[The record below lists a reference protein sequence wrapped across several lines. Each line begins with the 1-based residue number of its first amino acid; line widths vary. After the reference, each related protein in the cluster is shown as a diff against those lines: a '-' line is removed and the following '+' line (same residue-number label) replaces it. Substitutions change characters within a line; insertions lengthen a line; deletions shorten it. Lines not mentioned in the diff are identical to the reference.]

1 MCACKYLHDR
11 IRMKQ
16 QGFITLL
23 GAVVLAGGLLAPA
36 AAQSSP
42 DAVLAGIAARNP
54 SLQTFQARVHVNVHM
69 LNFPWL
75 SPKLD
80 GTSYFKRPAHYEVV
94 FDRVPSYAHGINK
107 LFGDI
112 DDVAAWEKD
121 CNIVYDGVQ
130 NVDGKPYY
138 ALVMT
143 KKIYSDQ
150 IADTVAYVDPANYEV
165 ARMDW
170 HYRNGGT
177 ITMTQ
182 TYRQQGQYNVVAT
195 QHADIKIPHVHAVA
209 DATYGE
215 YQTNVAVDDKVF
227 TGK

>member
-1 MCACKYLHDR
+1 MA
-11 IRMKQ
+11 
-16 QGFITLL
+16 GL
-23 GAVVLAGGLLAPA
+23 GLGLPQA
-36 AAQSSP
+36 ASAQSSP
-42 DAVLAGIAARNP
+42 AAVLAGIAARNP
-54 SLQTFQARVHVNVHM
+54 ALQTYQARVHVNVHM

-80 GTSYFKRPAHYEVV
+80 GTSYFKRPDSYEVI

-121 CNIVYDGVQ
+121 WNIFYDGVQ
-130 NVDGKPYY
+130 TVAGKPYY
-138 ALVMT
+138 ALRMT

-150 IADTVAYVDPANYEV
+150 ITDTVAYVDPSNYEV

-195 QHADIKIPHVHAVA
+195 QHADIHIPHVHAVA

-215 YQTNVAVDDKVF
+215 YQTNVAISDSVF

>member
-1 MCACKYLHDR
+1 
-11 IRMKQ
+11 MKHVKVLS
-16 QGFITLL
+16 LL
-23 GAVVLAGGLLAPA
+23 AALVLAAGFAPVSA
-36 AAQSSP
+36 RSSAS
-42 DAVLAGIAARNP
+42 AVLEGIAARNP
-54 SLQTFQARVHVNVHM
+54 SLQSFQARVHVNVHM

-75 SPKLD
+75 SPQLD
-80 GTSYFKRPAHYEVV
+80 GTSYFKRPANYEVV

-121 CNIVYDGVQ
+121 WNIFYDGVAK
-130 NVDGKPYY
+130 VDGRPLY
-138 ALVMT
+138 ALRMT

-150 IADTVAYVDPANYEV
+150 ITDTVAYVDPSTYQV
-165 ARMDW
+165 VRMDW

-182 TYRQQGQYNVVAT
+182 TYHQQGQYNVVGS
-195 QHADIKIPHVHAVA
+195 QHADIHIPHVHAVA

-215 YQTNVAVDDKVF
+215 YQTNVAVSDSVF

>member
-1 MCACKYLHDR
+1 MKRFHLHS
-11 IRMKQ
+11 
-16 QGFITLL
+16 LL
-23 GAVVLAGGLLAPA
+23 GALVLAVGLTAPA
-36 AAQSSP
+36 FGAAVPAVPQSSP
-42 DAVLAGIAARNP
+42 QSILAGIAARNP
-54 SLQTFQARVHVNVHM
+54 ALQTYQARVHVNVHM

-75 SPKLD
+75 SPQLD
-80 GTSYFKRPAHYEVV
+80 GTSYFKRPDSYEVV

-121 CNIVYDGVQ
+121 WNIAYDGVKTVG
-130 NVDGKPYY
+130 NRPLF
-138 ALVMT
+138 ALRMT

-150 IADTVAYVDPANYEV
+150 IKDTVAYIDPATFQV
-165 ARMDW
+165 VRMDW
-170 HYRNGGT
+170 QYRNGGA

-182 TYRQQGQYNVVAT
+182 TYRRQGRYSVVAT

-209 DATYGE
+209 DATYGA
-215 YQTNVAVDDKVF
+215 YQTNVAVSDSVF

>member
-1 MCACKYLHDR
+1 MCALAA
-11 IRMKQ
+11 
-16 QGFITLL
+16 
-23 GAVVLAGGLLAPA
+23 GAAQPA
-36 AAQSSP
+36 SAQSS
-42 DAVLAGIAARNP
+42 AAAILAGISARNP
-54 SLQTFQARVHVNVHM
+54 SLQSFQARVHVDVRM

-80 GTSYFKRPAHYEVV
+80 GTSYYKRPQSYEVV

-121 CNIVYDGVQ
+121 WNIAYTGVQ
-130 NVDGKPYY
+130 NVAGKPYFT
-138 ALVMT
+138 LRMT

-150 IADTVAYVDPANYEV
+150 TADTIAYVDPATYQV

-182 TYRQQGQYNVVAT
+182 TYRQQGEYSVVGT
-195 QHADIKIPHVHAVA
+195 QHADIHIPHVHAVA

-215 YQTNVAVDDKVF
+215 YQTNVAISDAVF

>member
-1 MCACKYLHDR
+1 
-11 IRMKQ
+11 MKRLKAAS
-16 QGFITLL
+16 LL
-23 GAVVLAGGLLAPA
+23 AVVALALAPA
-36 AAQSSP
+36 LPARAQSSP
-42 DAVLAGIAARNP
+42 APILAAIAARNP
-54 SLQTFQARVHVNVHM
+54 SLQSFQARVHVNVHM

-80 GTSYFKRPAHYEVV
+80 GTSYFKRPDSYEVV
-94 FDRVPSYAHGINK
+94 FDRVPSYAHGIDK
-107 LFGDI
+107 LFGSIDNVAGWLKDFDI
-112 DDVAAWEKD
+112 S
-121 CNIVYDGVQ
+121 YDGVQ
-130 NVDGKPYY
+130 NVDGHSLF
-138 ALVMT
+138 ALRMT

-150 IADTVAYVDPANYEV
+150 IKDTVAYVDPATYQV
-165 ARMDW
+165 VRMDW

-177 ITMTQ
+177 ISMTQ

-209 DATYGE
+209 DATYGA

>member
-1 MCACKYLHDR
+1 MNHQRLLSLFA
-11 IRMKQ
+11 
-16 QGFITLL
+16 TL
-23 GAVVLAGGLLAPA
+23 ALATGLVQPA
-36 AAQSSP
+36 SAQSSP
-42 DAVLAGIAARNP
+42 AGILAAISARNP
-54 SLQTFQARVHVNVHM
+54 SLQSYQARVHVNVRM

-80 GTSYFKRPAHYEVV
+80 GTSYFKRPDSYEVV

-121 CNIVYDGVQ
+121 SNISYAGVQ
-130 NVDGKPYY
+130 TIDGKPFY
-138 ALVMT
+138 ALTMT

-150 IADTVAYVDPANYEV
+150 IAGTVAYVDPSTYQV
-165 ARMDW
+165 TRMDW

-195 QHADIKIPHVHAVA
+195 QHADIHIPHVHAVA
-209 DATYGE
+209 DAAYGE
-215 YQTNVAVDDKVF
+215 YQTNVAVSDAVF

>member
-1 MCACKYLHDR
+1 MKRFAYLS
-11 IRMKQ
+11 
-16 QGFITLL
+16 LL
-23 GAVVLAGGLLAPA
+23 SA
-36 AAQSSP
+36 AALGLGLPQPACADSSP
-42 DAVLAGIAARNP
+42 KAVLAGIAARNP
-54 SLQTFQARVHVNVHM
+54 ALQTYQARVHVNVHM

-80 GTSYFKRPAHYEVV
+80 GTSYFKRPESYEVV

-121 CNIVYDGVQ
+121 SNIVYDGVQ

-195 QHADIKIPHVHAVA
+195 QHADIHIPHVHAVA

-215 YQTNVAVDDKVF
+215 YQTNVAISDAVF
-227 TGK
+227 MGK

>member
-1 MCACKYLHDR
+1 MRNYRSLPLLAVL
-11 IRMKQ
+11 
-16 QGFITLL
+16 TLALGL
-23 GAVVLAGGLLAPA
+23 GAPA
-36 AAQSSP
+36 SAQTSTES
-42 DAVLAGIAARNP
+42 VLAGIAARNP
-54 SLQTFQARVHVNVHM
+54 SLQSFQARVHVDVHM

-80 GTSYFKRPAHYEVV
+80 GTSYFRRPDVYEVV

-121 CNIVYDGVQ
+121 SNIAYAGTQDVEGREL
-130 NVDGKPYY
+130 Y
-138 ALVMT
+138 ALRLT
-143 KKIYSDQ
+143 KKVHSDQ
-150 IADTVAYVDPANYEV
+150 IADTVAYVDPSTFEV
-165 ARMDW
+165 VRMDW

-182 TYRQQGQYNVVAT
+182 TYRQQGQYNVVAS
-195 QHADIKIPHVHAVA
+195 QHAEIKIPHVHAVA
-209 DATYGE
+209 DATFGQ
-215 YQTNVAVDDKVF
+215 YQTNVALNDAVF

>member
-1 MCACKYLHDR
+1 
-11 IRMKQ
+11 MKRLS
-16 QGFITLL
+16 LL
-23 GAVVLAGGLLAPA
+23 SLLPALALALGPAAPA

-42 DAVLAGIAARNP
+42 EAILAGIASRNP
-54 SLQTFQARVHVNVHM
+54 ALQTYQARVHVNVHQ

-80 GTSYFKRPAHYEVV
+80 GTSYFKRPNSYEVV
-94 FDRVPSYAHGINK
+94 FDRVPSYAHGIDK
-107 LFGDI
+107 LFGAI
-112 DDVAAWEKD
+112 DDVATWMKEW
-121 CNIVYDGVQ
+121 NIAYGGVQ
-130 NVDGKPYY
+130 NVDGHSVY
-138 ALVMT
+138 ALHMT

-150 IADTVAYVDPANYEV
+150 IQDTVAYVDPATYQV
-165 ARMDW
+165 VRMDW

-182 TYRQQGQYNVVAT
+182 TYRQQGQFNVVAT

-215 YQTNVAVDDKVF
+215 YQTNVAVSDAVF
-227 TGK
+227 AGK

>member
-1 MCACKYLHDR
+1 MKRYR
-11 IRMKQ
+11 ILSLLSAVMLAA
-16 QGFITLL
+16 GF
-23 GAVVLAGGLLAPA
+23 AVPASAESSSPAPILAGM
-36 AAQSSP
+36 
-42 DAVLAGIAARNP
+42 AARNP
-54 SLQTFQARVHVNVHM
+54 SLQSYQARVHVNVHM

-80 GTSYFKRPAHYEVV
+80 GTSYFKRPDRYEVV

-107 LFGDI
+107 LFADI
-112 DDVAAWEKD
+112 DDVAAWLKD
-121 CNIVYDGVQ
+121 WNIAYDGVKT
-130 NVDGKPYY
+130 VDGHPLY
-138 ALVMT
+138 ALHMT

-150 IADTVAYVDPANYEV
+150 IKDTVAYIDPANFQV
-165 ARMDW
+165 MRMDW

-182 TYRQQGQYNVVAT
+182 TYRRQGQYNVVAT
-195 QHADIKIPHVHAVA
+195 QHADISIPHVHAVA

-215 YQTNVAVDDKVF
+215 YQTNVAVNDAVF